1 MKEAIVAAFV
11 AARALGRTMG
21 PGEGANLSDAWDYAL
36 CTAFDAAR
44 PPGKVE
50 SWARMSFPKIAAC
63 LQAARLE
70 TTSPE
75 RSDEVRLSAVAIFE
89 SQWRE
94 LHAQQG

>member
-1 MKEAIVAAFV
+1 VREAIVAAFV
-11 AARALGRTMG
+11 LARAHGHALA
-21 PGEGANLSDAWDYAL
+21 PAEDSNLSEAWDYAL
-36 CTAFDAAR
+36 FTAFDAAR
-44 PPGKVE
+44 PPGKFE
-50 SWARMSFPKIAAC
+50 SWTRKSFPKIAAC
-63 LQAARLE
+63 FRAARLE